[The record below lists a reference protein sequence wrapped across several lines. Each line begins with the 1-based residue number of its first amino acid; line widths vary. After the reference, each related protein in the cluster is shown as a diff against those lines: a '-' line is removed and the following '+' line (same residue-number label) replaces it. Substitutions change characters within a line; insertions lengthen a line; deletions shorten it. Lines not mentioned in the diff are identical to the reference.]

1 MKFIDHTTLLVKAGN
16 GGMGCIAF
24 LREKFRPKG
33 GPCGGDGGNGGNI
46 ILQVNP
52 QLSTLHD
59 ITLKHHYRA
68 ENGANGSG
76 KNRHGK
82 NGKDIIIKVPPG
94 TIIKDTETEQ
104 ILKDLTKAKETY
116 VVARGGNGGF
126 GNARF
131 KSKRQT
137 APHIANDGQQ
147 GEKWK
152 IELELKVLADVGL
165 VGLPDA
171 GKSTFISKVSNAKPK
186 IADYPFTT
194 LVPNLGI
201 VKHSDFQ
208 SFVMADIPG
217 LIQGASD
224 GKGLGS
230 QFLRHVERTKVLVY
244 IVECIAEEIQE
255 NFITLQNELKKHNPE
270 LIQRPSLLLLT
281 KTDLIPAELLK
292 VEKIS
297 KDIPIIQ
304 ISSVTGK
311 NLNEAVQSIAKLIQ
325 SQTHNSKIT
334 SEAERDFM

>member
-1 MKFIDHTTLLVKAGN
+1 
-16 GGMGCIAF
+16 MGCIAF

-33 GPCGGDGGNGGNI
+33 GPCGGDGGHGGNI
-46 ILQVNP
+46 IFQVNP
-52 QLSTLHD
+52 QLGTLQD

-82 NGKDIIIKVPPG
+82 NGKDIIIKIPPG
-94 TIIKDTETEQ
+94 TIIKDAETEQ
-104 ILKDLTKAKETY
+104 VLKDLTKANESY
-116 VVARGGNGGF
+116 VVAKGGNGGF

-137 APHIANDGQQ
+137 APRIANDGQE
-147 GEKWK
+147 GEKLN

-165 VGLPDA
+165 VGFPNA
-171 GKSTFISKVSNAKPK
+171 GKSTFISKVSNARPK

-201 VKHSDFQ
+201 VKYGDYQ

-217 LIQGASD
+217 LIHGASD

-230 QFLRHVERTKVLVY
+230 QFLRHIERTKVLVY
-244 IVECIAEEIQE
+244 LVECIAEEIQE
-255 NFITLQNELKKHNPE
+255 NFKTLQKELNKHNPE
-270 LIQRPSLLLLT
+270 LIERPSLLLLT
-281 KTDLIPAELLK
+281 KSDLILDEPGK
-292 VEKIS
+292 IKKIS
-297 KDIPIIQ
+297 KNIPVIQ
-304 ISSVTGK
+304 ISSVTGE

-325 SQTHNSKIT
+325 SQTYDPEVPT
-334 SEAERDFM
+334 V